1 MPYKVI
7 PRYGLGAV
15 WDILTVISGYIQVG
29 RDLTPTSPP
38 NVRTFHTGKSSM
50 LSNTCGQ
57 RQVTVSLPV
66 RSHCTAVFEVSTFST
81 LVNKLLPGIIM
92 SPRA

>member
-38 NVRTFHTGKSSM
+38 NVRTPHTGKPSM
-50 LSNTCGQ
+50 LSSIFGQ
-57 RQVTVSLPV
+57 RQVTVSLPIQ
-66 RSHCTAVFEVSTFST
+66 SHYTAVV
-81 LVNKLLPGIIM
+81 VV
-92 SPRA
+92 